1 MISRE
6 KRENL
11 LNEMKNK
18 KAQRQ
23 REVREKERVQVA
35 AKLKERNRIDESVV
49 GREASEE
56 KENKESLKKG
66 RRQ

>member
-1 MISRE
+1 MISRR

-23 REVREKERVQVA
+23 REVREKEREFKSPQ
-35 AKLKERNRIDESVV
+35 N
-49 GREASEE
+49 
-56 KENKESLKKG
+56 
-66 RRQ
+66 